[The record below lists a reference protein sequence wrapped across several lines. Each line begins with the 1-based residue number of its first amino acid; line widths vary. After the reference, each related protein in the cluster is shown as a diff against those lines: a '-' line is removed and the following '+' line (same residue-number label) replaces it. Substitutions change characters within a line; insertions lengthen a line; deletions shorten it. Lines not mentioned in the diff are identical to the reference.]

1 MNSENVLVTDGN
13 QRAALAVTR
22 SLGSNGITVI
32 TADVMAR
39 TLSGASKYCLLSEVY
54 SDHGQVEAFIRSLRR
69 IIEKHDIGVI
79 LPITEITMFVLLQ
92 YREQFSDVVIPFDS
106 YEKVSLLS
114 DKAALVDLCRKLQ
127 IPCPES
133 VCVESGIDALD
144 RNIDFSYPVVLKPY
158 KSRIFSEGK
167 WVSTSVKYA
176 ESISELEGL
185 CKHDPVFSAYP
196 FIIQEYV
203 EGYGQGVFLLF
214 NHGRPVAS
222 FCHKRL
228 REKPPSGGVSVLC
241 ESVDMPPE
249 LERMSIRLLQEVEW
263 HGVAMVE
270 FKVNDTSGPY
280 IMEINTRFWGSLQLA
295 VDAGVDFPYMLY
307 QIAVGEFPAS
317 MAKTYHSGV
326 RLRWLLGDF
335 DRLYLL
341 LRSSKYSFRHKL
353 REVASFFVL
362 CGKGLHYEVNRFG
375 DMRPFIEEV
384 RQYFAEVF
392 RRAEKQ

>member
-341 LRSSKYSFRHKL
+341 LRSSKYNFRHKL

-362 CGKGLHYEVNRFG
+362 CGKGLRYEVNRFG

-384 RQYFAEVF
+384 RQYFAGVF

>member
-196 FIIQEYV
+196 FIIQEYI

-249 LERMSIRLLQEVEW
+249 MERMSIRLLQEVEW